1 MEVINFDESIL
12 RNQSIKRNISQLY
25 NYFYKE
31 DKKNSFQAISIAEYY
46 DANKEILSSYKTGS
60 MRDRIE
66 LVPLV
71 YKTCFM
77 PSIEEYQIFRKDYFK
92 NIIYSYLF
100 SQNLPLTSYKIDKET
115 KKIIKPSPNTNYDE
129 MVSNKWNF
137 NDETVLR
144 EETIKFLFQ
153 NYLKEIMDIV
163 KDLSDNQ
170 PDYFKTIKDVT
181 YNNIQP
187 NNITAFMNII
197 ISNYKR
203 IIELYKVYGS
213 DEIRRKNMI
222 EELVEERTKI
232 LKSLEN
238 VDKKIDAASGTQ
250 GKKLT
255 FSSGTQ
261 SSKLFMYD
269 NEKGFIQN
277 LFFIFLLG
285 LTSGLSFFCISSLI
299 KFILNRI

>member
-1 MEVINFDESIL
+1 M
-12 RNQSIKRNISQLY
+12 
-25 NYFYKE
+25 
-31 DKKNSFQAISIAEYY
+31 
-46 DANKEILSSYKTGS
+46 
-60 MRDRIE
+60 
-66 LVPLV
+66 
-71 YKTCFM
+71 
-77 PSIEEYQIFRKDYFK
+77 
-92 NIIYSYLF
+92 
-100 SQNLPLTSYKIDKET
+100 
-115 KKIIKPSPNTNYDE
+115 
-129 MVSNKWNF
+129 
-137 NDETVLR
+137 
-144 EETIKFLFQ
+144 
-153 NYLKEIMDIV
+153 
-163 KDLSDNQ
+163 
-170 PDYFKTIKDVT
+170 
-181 YNNIQP
+181 
-187 NNITAFMNII
+187 
-197 ISNYKR
+197 KR